1 MQILVIHGY
10 FQTEE
15 VDPQAIPVLLLMMA
29 QNREV
34 RNLMTQVQEEPVL
47 MIHTVLKRPPE
58 LTATLT
64 REVTPAEVTVEK
76 EAAHREVL
84 TDRAAHTE
92 VQDLRAIL
100 QARLQ
105 EAQIILMVAGIRVI
119 LRVVAVL
126 LQEEAIHLVLQVVDI
141 HQVVVAAEEAA
152 VPHPQV
158 VVAPEAQD
166 KNQVF

>member
-1 MQILVIHGY
+1 
-10 FQTEE
+10 
-15 VDPQAIPVLLLMMA
+15 MMA

-58 LTATLT
+58 LTATLI

-92 VQDLRAIL
+92 VQDLPAIL
-100 QARLQ
+100 QAHLQ
-105 EAQIILMVAGIRVI
+105 EAQIILPEAGIRVI

-126 LQEEAIHLVLQVVDI
+126 LQEEVIHLVLQVVDI

-152 VPHPQV
+152 VPHRQV